1 MFVNGLHRF
10 RTNLAAISKTF
21 PWRDSAD
28 GAKGQPRFPAMQKG
42 QHMFCDR
49 ARTGLGGMVAVT
61 AILLLIQLISGVGA
75 FPL

>member
-1 MFVNGLHRF
+1 MAGLAGWSQR
-10 RTNLAAISKTF
+10 AAALS
-21 PWRDSAD
+21 SE
-28 GAKGQPRFPAMQKG
+28 AKGQI
-42 QHMFCDR
+42 MFCDR